1 MYDGIIEIKGIA
13 REPGDRAKVAVE
25 SHDDRIDA
33 VGACVGMKGVRIHS
47 IVRELNNENIDV
59 INYTDDLQLFI
70 QRALAPA
77 KLLEVKVDRPSRT
90 AKVHVNP
97 DQASLAI
104 GRSGQNIRLASE
116 LTGFKIEIV
125 KEGED
130 ITRTLDEYEIEID
143 EFKDDFGEE
152 LIGYFKGAGYTT
164 ANDVIQAP
172 VSELLAKIPGM
183 TIERVNEIIIT
194 MKEAFNEEGADEE

>member
-1 MYDGIIEIKGIA
+1 M
-13 REPGDRAKVAVE
+13 AVE

-59 INYTDDLQLFI
+59 INYTDDLHLFI

-77 KLLEVKVDRPSRT
+77 KLLEVKVDKPGRT

-130 ITRTLDEYEIEID
+130 ITRTLDEYEIDID
-143 EFKDDFGEE
+143 EFVKDFGEE
-152 LIGYFKGAGYTT
+152 LIGYFKTAGYTT

-183 TIERVNEIIIT
+183 TIERINDIIIA
-194 MKEAFNEEGADEE
+194 MKEAFNEDGADEE